1 MPKEQVKAI
10 TAEKVNNFKEENP
23 SNIPEVD
30 AKIDGVDDTAF
41 AVTLRIPEEPE
52 DITDD
57 GLYSIQMAKLRT
69 EEDMRMKLAEEKKD
83 GVRAQIGHLRTQFKA
98 LTDKNQAVE
107 DAIKVDDEDF
117 NIERDYFN
125 DLTDK
130 VNAKIEETKKEVAY
144 DIEWATVALN
154 KLKDKFYS
162 VLHFEK
168 FTVKALRT
176 HSYVTTFRVPR
187 MSEFLTQNLESFK
200 QLLGAENGN
209 RDSMDF
215 EDEDV
220 NMNLGD
226 GEDERKGTDLQRKA
240 AI

>member
-1 MPKEQVKAI
+1 MIQQEAKFVPLAGVEGIDFMPTAQVKTI
-10 TAEKVNNFKEENP
+10 EAEKIQNFAEENP

-52 DITDD
+52 DILD
-57 GLYSIQMAKLRT
+57 GNLYSIQMAKLRT

-83 GVRAQIGHLRTQFKA
+83 GVRAQITHLRTQFKA
-98 LTDKNQAVE
+98 LTDKNAGVE
-107 DAIKVDDEDF
+107 DAIQVDDEDF

-162 VLHFEK
+162 CLHFEK

-187 MSEFLTQNLESFK
+187 MS
-200 QLLGAENGN
+200 
-209 RDSMDF
+209 
-215 EDEDV
+215 
-220 NMNLGD
+220 
-226 GEDERKGTDLQRKA
+226 
-240 AI
+240 